1 MKLIVRYCY
10 SDQYQHPLFISSND
24 IHTNSYNT
32 LCRLANKL
40 KSDFPNSYLNVYLN
54 EYDIVYLKTTSYR
67 KELWQNGIYEIECN
81 PIIKVNNKSQK
92 YVVLKL
98 LNLTRIEEDKD
109 IIYDF

>member
-1 MKLIVRYCY
+1 MKLIVRYSY

-24 IHTNSYNT
+24 IHTHSYNT
-32 LCRLANKL
+32 LVRLANKL

-54 EYDIVYLKTTSYR
+54 EYDIVYLKTTTYR
-67 KELWQNGIYEIECN
+67 KELWTNGIYEIECN
-81 PIIKVNNKSQK
+81 PIIKTNSKNQK

-98 LNLTRIEEDKD
+98 INLNRIEEDKD